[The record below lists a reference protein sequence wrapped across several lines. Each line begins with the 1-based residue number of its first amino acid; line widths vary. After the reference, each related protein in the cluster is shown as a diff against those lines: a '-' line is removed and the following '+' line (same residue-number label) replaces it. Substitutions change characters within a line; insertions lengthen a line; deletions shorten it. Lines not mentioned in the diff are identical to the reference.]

1 MKRLEQICKEL
12 DNKLNK
18 RYGDFGCIMCSIEGD
33 HVKVIIEENYYLYEC
48 IYDEEVDDYISNI
61 LKKYDTY
68 YEFENSCIL
77 TIF

>member
-1 MKRLEQICKEL
+1 MKRLEQIRKEL

-18 RYGDFGCIMCSIEGD
+18 RYGDFGRIICTIEVN
-33 HVKVIIEENYYLYEC
+33 HVKVNIEENYYLYEC
-48 IYDEEVDDYISNI
+48 IYDEEVDEYISNI